1 MVARLIPNDHA
12 EGKAIKIEVLGN
24 QSDLMNNLGRIV
36 VGLSRIT
43 LQQTC
48 SVEEVKIICE
58 LGIGNF
64 PSTIKRPSFEQS
76 CKFSI

>member
-1 MVARLIPNDHA
+1 MAARLIPKDHA

-24 QSDLMNNLGRIV
+24 QSDIKNNLGRIV

-48 SVEEVKIICE
+48 SVEEMKMLCE

-64 PSTIKRPSFEQS
+64 PSTIKRSSFE
-76 CKFSI
+76 